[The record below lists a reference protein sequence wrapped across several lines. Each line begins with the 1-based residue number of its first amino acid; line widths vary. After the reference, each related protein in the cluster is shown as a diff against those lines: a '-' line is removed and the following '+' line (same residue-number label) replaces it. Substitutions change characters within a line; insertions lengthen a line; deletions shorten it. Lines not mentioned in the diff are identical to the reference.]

1 MFDSII
7 ERVITD
13 LHNGI
18 RAERFRDNGQDYSLR
33 ETSLD
38 FWLLQEYNNRQ
49 PKTIAY
55 INHYGDQFQVN
66 QEAA

>member
-7 ERVITD
+7 EHAITD
-13 LHNGI
+13 IAHGI
-18 RAERFRDNGQDYSLR
+18 RAERFRDNGHDYSLR

-55 INHYGDQFQVN
+55 INHYGDQFQVS
-66 QEAA
+66 QEVS

>member
-7 ERVITD
+7 EHAITD

-18 RAERFRDNGQDYSLR
+18 RAERFRENGHDYSLR

-66 QEAA
+66 QEVS